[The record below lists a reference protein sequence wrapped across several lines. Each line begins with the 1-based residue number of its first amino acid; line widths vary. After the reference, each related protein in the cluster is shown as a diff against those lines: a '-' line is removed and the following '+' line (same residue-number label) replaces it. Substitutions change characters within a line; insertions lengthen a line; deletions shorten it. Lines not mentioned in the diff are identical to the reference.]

1 MSDTTA
7 TPQAPQGE
15 AVGRFRMSIV
25 REESTP
31 ASDELWNGRADALA
45 RWLVAE
51 WMRER
56 ENPECVRIEAEVNS
70 ERRAGG

>member
-7 TPQAPQGE
+7 TTKAPEGE

-25 REESTP
+25 HGESTQ
-31 ASDELWNGRADALA
+31 ASDELWDGRASALA
-45 RWLVAE
+45 RWLVSE

-70 ERRAGG
+70 ERRAGA